1 MIFNI
6 LILQIMARRWNNA
19 RFNAWQE
26 GTHIPEDVMKMVE
39 MIAEKIGISVY
50 ETTVD
55 YRNVWDD
62 IIGVAKG
69 FQLSYCTSSLEDGP
83 SEDMTPVFM
92 KWIEG
97 LGFEVCGSYG
107 DNGLHS
113 DTKGYDT
120 YWYTE
125 IAYTETIRMLGDFY
139 DFYDRY
145 DD

>member
-1 MIFNI
+1 
-6 LILQIMARRWNNA
+6 MARRWNDA

-39 MIAEKIGISVY
+39 MIAEKIGLSVY

-69 FQLSYCTSSLEDGP
+69 FRLSYCTSSLEDGP
-83 SEDMTPVFM
+83 SEDMAPVFM
-92 KWIEG
+92 KWIKG

-107 DNGLHS
+107 DNGLDSATNGH
-113 DTKGYDT
+113 DT
-120 YWYTE
+120 YW
-125 IAYTETIRMLGDFY
+125 
-139 DFYDRY
+139 
-145 DD
+145 

>member
-1 MIFNI
+1 
-6 LILQIMARRWNNA
+6 MARGKWNSG
-19 RFNAWQE
+19 RFDKWENE
-26 GTHIPEDVMKMVE
+26 THIPEDVMKMVE

-55 YRNVWDD
+55 YRNAWGES
-62 IIGVAKG
+62 IGVAKG

-107 DNGLHS
+107 DN
-113 DTKGYDT
+113 DT

-125 IAYTETIRMLGDFY
+125 IAYTETIRMLEDFY

>member
-1 MIFNI
+1 
-6 LILQIMARRWNNA
+6 MARRWNDA
-19 RFNAWQE
+19 RFNAWVE

-55 YRNVWDD
+55 YKNVWGEN
-62 IIGVAKG
+62 IGVAKG
-69 FQLSYCTSSLEDGP
+69 FQLSHCTSSLADGP

-92 KWIEG
+92 KWIKG

-107 DNGLHS
+107 DNGLDSATNWH
-113 DTKGYDT
+113 DT

-125 IAYTETIRMLGDFY
+125 IAYSGTMVMLGDFY
-139 DFYDRY
+139 DYYDRY
-145 DD
+145 DDEDY

>member
-1 MIFNI
+1 
-6 LILQIMARRWNNA
+6 MARSTWNSE
-19 RFNAWQE
+19 RFAKWKE

-55 YRNVWDD
+55 YRDVWDD

-69 FQLSYCTSSLEDGP
+69 FQLSYCTSSIEDGP

-92 KWIEG
+92 KWIKG

-107 DNGLHS
+107 DNGLDSETDWH
-113 DTKGYDT
+113 DT

-125 IAYTETIRMLGDFY
+125 IAYTDTIKMLEYFCD
-139 DFYDRY
+139 
-145 DD
+145 